1 MRPHFHLWPVQPQPK
16 EFGYW
21 RRPYVD
27 LIEFRPFKPPEADV
41 LFLRAVD
48 GIVDSDP
55 MDQVEFVVIAPRVRV
70 SVLDNGEH
78 PSDANAFGTKL
89 FCEFT
94 AQRDHRRFARLDVA
108 ARKEEP
114 RLTRRLGQQHS

>member
-16 EFGYW
+16 EFRYW

-27 LIEFRPFKPPEADV
+27 LIEFRRFKPPEADV

-55 MDQVEFVVIAPRVRV
+55 MDQVEFVVIAPRVGV
-70 SVLDNGEH
+70 SGLDNGEH
-78 PSDANAFGTKL
+78 PSDVNAFNTEL

-94 AQRDHRRFARLDVA
+94 AQRYHRRFARLNVA
-108 ARKEEP
+108 AR
-114 RLTRRLGQQHS
+114 

>member
-1 MRPHFHLWPVQPQPK
+1 M
-16 EFGYW
+16 
-21 RRPYVD
+21 
-27 LIEFRPFKPPEADV
+27 
-41 LFLRAVD
+41 LFLRALD

-55 MDQVEFVVIAPRVRV
+55 MDQVEFVVIAPRVLV
-70 SVLDNGEH
+70 LSGLDNGEH
-78 PSDANAFGTKL
+78 SSDVNAFNTKL

-114 RLTRRLGQQHS
+114 RLTRRLG